1 MNSDKNANLCDEC
14 GKNKATVHLTEIVN
28 EQITKLNLCESCAK
42 QKGSDVEQHF
52 GIADLLS
59 ALSDVEAQSPP
70 PSTGPA
76 GPISASTSPAT
87 KNKCACCG
95 LTYEDFKKVGRL
107 GCSECYTAFK
117 TSLTPLLKRIHGS
130 NQHIGKSPS
139 PMAAKELKISN
150 KLHEELEAAKS
161 ELLKAVKKEEFE
173 EAASL
178 RDKIKFLEKK
188 LKETMKESKV

>member
-1 MNSDKNANLCDEC
+1 MNLCDEC

-28 EQITKLNLCESCAK
+28 EQITKLNLCEECAK
-42 QKGSDVEQHF
+42 KKGSDVEQHF

-59 ALSDVEAQSPP
+59 ALSDVEGGQPGQAQV
-70 PSTGPA
+70 
-76 GPISASTSPAT
+76 PAT
-87 KNKCACCG
+87 AGAAAPAKNKCMACG

-117 TSLTPLLKRIHGS
+117 VSLAPLLKRIHGAVV
-130 NQHIGKSPS
+130 HTGKSPN
-139 PMAAKELKISN
+139 PILMKELKVN
-150 KLHEELEAAKS
+150 TKLYDELEAAKA

-188 LKETMKESKV
+188 LKEAGKELQGGPKT